1 MDNAMPDQ
9 PRLSMENAD
18 ARLPSNNQQ
27 LLQHTGLRRFRA
39 VAALAAASVSC
50 ALLAGC
56 AAQPQPDRS
65 HPPMD
70 ITNNPQT
77 YCIGRVL
84 VDLPQSLSLSR
95 PEVAKTISSSLD
107 LDGMQITTRTNVS
120 QAEFQRLVEARWKE
134 VQGYTRNSNNKP
146 YAQPSSRQN
155 IRTNGVLLAFR
166 HEMIRSNARWVNGQ
180 REFDNVML
188 HDAEGYFWDN
198 GTMFTVKDDSNRRV
212 NEKITGVISQM
223 RFMRQGDVPDEPGI
237 CIDGGFIAHH
247 YRSTPERYLWS
258 VTLPRGLR
266 LHIQS
271 GTDVREKP
279 MLERFRGLPRA
290 NLEDDDMVYGTQQYR
305 AAHRTDGHLP
315 ADEMINGVT
324 KGDEEPGSRPKYET
338 SVSGRWEYMGQ
349 KPPNAAPFV
358 RAEMSLE
365 PIKTTYRPA
374 ELGGYPPQMQGSIHP
389 TQEEFMAV
397 WDLVMGS
404 IRFYPGALN
413 RAPQPPKPLS
423 LGPDA
428 QQRAADHKTLDDFLN
443 GKT

>member
-1 MDNAMPDQ
+1 MPVC
-9 PRLSMENAD
+9 LT
-18 ARLPSNNQQ
+18 NNQQ
-27 LLQHTGLRRFRA
+27 LLQHTGLRRFRVVVALA
-39 VAALAAASVSC
+39 VAVSC

-107 LDGMQITTRTNVS
+107 LGRMQITTRTNVS
-120 QAEFQRLVEARWKE
+120 KAEFQRLVEARWKE
-134 VQGYTRNSNNKP
+134 VQSYRKDSFGDAYV
-146 YAQPSSRQN
+146 QPSQRQN
-155 IRTNGVLLAFR
+155 VRTNGVLMAFR

-180 REFDNVML
+180 REFDNVMVN
-188 HDAEGYFWDN
+188 DAEGYFWDN
-198 GTMFTVKDDSNRRV
+198 GTMFIVKDGTYDTV
-212 NEKITGVISQM
+212 NERIVDVLSRMSYIKM
-223 RFMRQGDVPDEPGI
+223 GDIPDEPGI
-237 CIDGGFIAHH
+237 CIDGGFIVSH
-247 YRSTPERYLWS
+247 YRRTSERYIWS

-266 LHIQS
+266 LTIQS

-279 MLERFRGLPRA
+279 MLEQFRGLPRA
-290 NLEDDDMVYGTQQYR
+290 NLEDSDMIYGTQQYR
-305 AAHRTDGHLP
+305 AAHRTADTHLP

-324 KGDEEPGSRPKYET
+324 KGDEEPGSRPEYET

-358 RAEMSLE
+358 RAEMSLV

-374 ELGGYPPQMQGSIHP
+374 ELGGYPPQTQGSIHP

-413 RAPQPPKPLS
+413 RVPEPPKPVS

-428 QQRAADHKTLDDFLN
+428 QQRAADHRALDDFLN
-443 GKT
+443 GQM